1 MISDSRMPVPSE
13 NRRSLRVQRRRL
25 ERRLEALLEE
35 AISDNDRGEALSAAM
50 RRENELMK
58 LLIAALE
65 GCPPVGS
72 K

>member
-1 MISDSRMPVPSE
+1 MPVPSE

-35 AISDNDRGEALSAAM
+35 DIIENDRGEALNAAM

-65 GCPPVGS
+65 RCPPVES